1 MVRALMTKRT
11 DEERAADRAAEQATW
26 AARFGWL
33 GGGAAG
39 VLLGFVLTWWIE
51 TRLLHGRV
59 RDATATAT
67 TASGLIVPA
76 LFLVGAL
83 AGQGFGSRGGPARL
97 RFLGSAAGLL
107 LAVLA
112 WAFLVVTR

>member
-1 MVRALMTKRT
+1 MTDIK
-11 DEERAADRAAEQATW
+11 DELPDTKAAEQATW
-26 AARFGWL
+26 AARFGWIC
-33 GGGAAG
+33 GGAAG

-51 TRLLHGRV
+51 TRVLHGRV

-76 LFLVGAL
+76 LFFVGAL
-83 AGQGFGSRGGPARL
+83 AGHGFGGRGGARRL
-97 RFLGSAAGLL
+97 KLLGSASGLL

-112 WAFLVVTR
+112 WSLLVVTR